1 MNYKIIADTSSNLY
15 KIDGVNFAYAPMKI
29 ITSEKEYVDDENVN
43 TEEMITYLNSYK
55 GKTSTSC
62 PNINDWYQH
71 FEGESE
77 IYAVTITSNLSGCHN
92 ACIQAKNAYLQE
104 HPEAKI
110 LIVDS
115 LSAGPELEL
124 LVEKIIKLKKDG
136 KTFEEVCAYMSEY
149 QKRTHLTFMLKSV
162 NNLANNGRVNPAL
175 AKVIGFLSIRIVGR
189 ASDVGTL
196 EPIHKLKGAKK
207 CLNTLISEMA
217 EHNYN
222 GGKVII
228 SHCHNEKEAIAL
240 ADLIKEKYG
249 TIAKIRETSALCSY
263 YAEEGGFLVGY
274 EE

>member
-1 MNYKIIADTSSNLY
+1 MSYKIIADTSSNLY
-15 KIDGVNFAYAPMKI
+15 QIEGVNFAYAPMKI
-29 ITSEKEYVDDENVN
+29 ITSEKEFVDDENVN
-43 TEEMITYLNSYK
+43 INDFIQYLSSYK
-55 GKTSTSC
+55 GKTTTSC
-62 PNINDWYQH
+62 PNISDWLTH
-71 FEGESE
+71 FENEDE

-92 ACIQAKNAYLQE
+92 ACVQAKNAYLQD

-110 LIVDS
+110 LIIDS

-124 LVEKIIKLKKDG
+124 LITKIVELKNEG
-136 KTFEEVCAYMSEY
+136 KTFEEVCTYMEAY

-189 ASDVGTL
+189 ASNVGTL
-196 EPIHKLKGAKK
+196 EPIHKLKGTKK
-207 CLNTLISEMA
+207 CLNTLLSEME
-217 EHNYN
+217 EHHYK

-228 SHCHNEKEAIAL
+228 SHCNNEKEAQSF
-240 ADLIKEKYG
+240 ADMIEAKYH
-249 TIAKIRETSALCSY
+249 TKPILRHTSALCSF